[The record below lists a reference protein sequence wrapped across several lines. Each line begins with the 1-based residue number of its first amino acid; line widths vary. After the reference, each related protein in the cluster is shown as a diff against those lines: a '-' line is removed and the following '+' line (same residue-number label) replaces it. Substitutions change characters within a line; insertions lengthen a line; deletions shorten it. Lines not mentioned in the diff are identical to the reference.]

1 MKAVGRMVVSVLCCA
16 ALSGCAIVLIL
27 SLEPEQRAAL
37 FMVPP
42 DRGVIYVYTGDEPE
56 VAVLADISLDGESLG
71 PRNSAGFWY
80 RDVAPGPH
88 TVSLG
93 AKAEKLTLTVEVGHA
108 YFVDA
113 EPDCAPD
120 LHMTLHEDTQSDG
133 HTRIWQLYAASK
145 SEPAS
150 QKTQK
155 LACADAPSG
164 ARL

>member
-1 MKAVGRMVVSVLCCA
+1 MQSAK
-16 ALSGCAIVLIL
+16 
-27 SLEPEQRAAL
+27 P
-37 FMVPP
+37 
-42 DRGVIYVYTGDEPE
+42 
-56 VAVLADISLDGESLG
+56 SLDGESLG

-80 RDVAPGPH
+80 RDVAPGLH
-88 TVSLG
+88 TVALG
-93 AKAEKLTLTVEVGHA
+93 PNVERLTLTVEIGRA

-113 EPDCAPD
+113 DPDCAPD
-120 LHMTLHEDTQSDG
+120 LHLTLHEDTQSDG

-145 SEPAS
+145 SEQGS